1 MPQECDRW
9 RQQSRHLARE
19 GRETVTGGGS
29 KGSPGEHV
37 RHCRDLSAPQTSQ
50 PSRSSH
56 TLPAGIS
63 KVYLQIVK
71 NGMSPSPDTKP
82 TSGNNCI
89 DHQLHRPLDASM
101 TLLVADGNR
110 MKRCCQSKTSS
121 RTSFRKPP
129 MAASHSN
136 SPFRKPPMAASHSNS
151 PFRKPPM
158 AASHLNSLSRKPPR
172 TASHLNSLSRKPLMV
187 VSHLN
192 SLSRRAARCSVRLR
206 MRSISAG

>member
-1 MPQECDRW
+1 MEAAESPPGTGRPRNCDRW
-9 RQQSRHLARE
+9 RQQRLSRRARPALQ
-19 GRETVTGGGS
+19 GFI
-29 KGSPGEHV
+29 SP
-37 RHCRDLSAPQTSQ
+37 PQTSQ

-71 NGMSPSPDTKP
+71 NGMSPRPDTKP

-136 SPFRKPPMAASHSNS
+136 SPFRKPPMAE
-151 PFRKPPM
+151 
-158 AASHLNSLSRKPPR
+158 SHLNSLSRKPPR